1 MSKFYEE
8 FFKQKGSAHD
18 QLVVK
23 CVTAEG
29 KKRILESL
37 HFLERARN
45 SLSEPPE
52 KIWICDCMKTE
63 WCKSLSKWAWTK
75 QPTCSRHYGPPCK
88 QFDPQFEEK
97 LGDPTKYDPK
107 KMESVPTGKI
117 EQLNP
122 IGEWTKVEPLVSVD
136 DPVVTYEA
144 EVICKNNNFIVGFA
158 DLLFQARTIV
168 RMSLKLSED
177 WVWKDLRTKEYDERM
192 IVDAKPE
199 LTDFGAVLRQIK
211 TYMNVLRVPRGV
223 VVTYSDPPA
232 ELIELLKNEAVYVVK
247 FPKGV
252 KLEVCNGH
260 CEAAEEAEI
269 ARSEKISEYAQD
281 SLPPEKLMFA
291 IGYHQLHY
299 FKEKLGE
306 ERARE
311 LF

>member
-18 QLVVK
+18 QLVLK

-29 KKRILESL
+29 KKRILEAL

-45 SLSEPPE
+45 SLPEPPE
-52 KIWICDCMKTE
+52 NVWICDCEKTE
-63 WCKSLSKWAWTK
+63 WCKSPSNWAWTK
-75 QPTCSRHYGPPCK
+75 QPTCSRHYGSPCEH
-88 QFDPQFEEK
+88 FDPRFEEK

-107 KMESVPTGKI
+107 KKGRVPTGKV
-117 EQLNP
+117 EKLNP
-122 IGEWTKVEPLVSVD
+122 IGEWTKVEPIISVD

-144 EVICKNNNFIVGFA
+144 EVICKHGNFIVGYA
-158 DLLFQARTIV
+158 DLLFLVSTVVKR
-168 RMSLKLSED
+168 SLKLSED
-177 WVWKDLRTKEYDERM
+177 WVWKDILTKKYGERM

-260 CEAAEEAEI
+260 CETAEETEI

-281 SLPPEKLMFA
+281 SLHPEKLNFA
-291 IGYHQLHY
+291 IGYHRMHY
-299 FKEKLGE
+299 LKEKLGE
-306 ERARE
+306 EHVRG
-311 LF
+311 LV